1 MLTSVFAR
9 IAGLRVA
16 FGNFPAAWNG
26 FLTDTGAQ
34 PPDVRFETVPV
45 LLSAQAERR
54 FSWNDLFRSL
64 KKKVECYDLPDGQ
77 RLLCNLGDP
86 TVLPI
91 CCPADYRRVQV
102 VCPDDALLVS
112 DSALD
117 LLRIPIECR
126 FIHES
131 IVSLHAAC
139 VEDGSCAVCFTGDS
153 GVGKSTRAKTWVD
166 ALGAEFISGDRP
178 AVRLEENGSVA
189 CGVPW
194 DGKEQIFR
202 NVERPLHAILE
213 VRRAPFTRLRRLSAE
228 QAYRVL
234 VRQCFIPMWD
244 PDTAALAMVNVK
256 RLCRITPVYRLF
268 CGPDAEAARETRRI
282 LFDCPEEIQEELP
295 DMKIREGFVLRNVAD
310 EHMVMPTGENVGK
323 FGGAVVLSDVAAF
336 VFEQLK
342 RPVSR
347 EDLLSLILAEYD
359 VDAETA
365 TADLDA
371 LLAQFREMNLL
382 ED

>member
-1 MLTSVFAR
+1 MSYYDRAVCLIDEDVRTIPTTILTNDKTQTWMVNEICVSHMRGNAISFCFGENGTLPCL
-9 IAGLRVA
+9 ITDSNYLTPRVYKKCA
-16 FGNFPAAWNG
+16 
-26 FLTDTGAQ
+26 DD
-34 PPDVRFETVPV
+34 DVRF
-45 LLSAQAERR
+45 
-54 FSWNDLFRSL
+54 
-64 KKKVECYDLPDGQ
+64 
-77 RLLCNLGDP
+77 
-86 TVLPI
+86 
-91 CCPADYRRVQV
+91 
-102 VCPDDALLVS
+102 LVRT
-112 DSALD
+112 AF
-117 LLRIPIECR
+117 ECR

-166 ALGAEFISGDRP
+166 TLGAEFISGDRP

-202 NVERPLHAILE
+202 NVERPLRAILE

-336 VFEQLK
+336 AFEQLR

-365 TADLDA
+365 AADLDA